1 MRRPT
6 RGRAGV
12 RARAAS
18 SLTVLQAVGE
28 RIWKP
33 DVADGRLGGGDV
45 VVDAL
50 PRGAPAVEVEQQ
62 VRGAR
67 IAVARLAHGA
77 RIEDPLAL
85 AHIGARAVRAGGA
98 GDALAPAHEGQ
109 GDVRVADQA
118 DAVALGV
125 EAQLGLQGAQD
136 VLPDGVAGAGVEE
149 PDLLL
154 EVLGRQR
161 AQRLEVALADRLAR
175 PARRGGRTWGELLER
190 ERAGDGQVVVA
201 GEQHVAAAER
211 ELDAQIRLR
220 AVADEVAE
228 APDLVDPG
236 GVDGVEDRLEGLAV
250 AVDVRDHRDV
260 HECAAWWRTRGLA
273 DGPGSPWPLRWGAP
287 RPPRGCCARAT
298 GSSPPPRSASRSTSP
313 PRSCAGRVIYAVP
326 SGFSGSPRGRSSS
339 RSWPR
344 WP

>member
-28 RIWKP
+28 R
-33 DVADGRLGGGDV
+33 VREARGADRRLGARDV
-45 VVDAL
+45 VLDPL
-50 PRGAPAVEVEQQ
+50 PRRVPAVEIEQE
-62 VRGAR
+62 VRRAGV
-67 IAVARLAHGA
+67 AVARLADRA

-136 VLPDGVAGAGVEE
+136 VLPDGVARAGMEE
-149 PDLLL
+149 ADLLL

-175 PARRGGRTWGELLER
+175 PARRGGRTGGELLER

-201 GEQHVAAAER
+201 GEHDVAAAER

-220 AVADEVAE
+220 AVADEIAQ

-236 GVDGVEDRLEGLAV
+236 GVDGVEGRLEGLAV

-273 DGPGSPWPLRWGAP
+273 DGPGSPWPSRWGAP

-298 GSSPPPRSASRSTSP
+298 G
-313 PRSCAGRVIYAVP
+313 
-326 SGFSGSPRGRSSS
+326 
-339 RSWPR
+339 
-344 WP
+344 